1 MPQATAGF
9 GVSVPG
15 PWSRRDVVLSDM
27 EFSRPA
33 TWADALAIKA
43 EQPAALAIAGG
54 TDVMVDINFD
64 RV

>member
-1 MPQATAGF
+1 
-9 GVSVPG
+9 
-15 PWSRRDVVLSDM
+15 M

-43 EQPAALAIAGG
+43 EQPAALAIARG

-64 RV
+64 RVRPAALRPVAQRRPLELSR